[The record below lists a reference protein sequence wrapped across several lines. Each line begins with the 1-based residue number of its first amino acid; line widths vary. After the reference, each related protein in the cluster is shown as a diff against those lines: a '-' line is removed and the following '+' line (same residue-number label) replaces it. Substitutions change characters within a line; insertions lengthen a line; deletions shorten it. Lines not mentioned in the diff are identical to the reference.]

1 MRLVI
6 ALGGN
11 ALARRGEPISAE
23 VQRSSTRR
31 AVTALVPLIS
41 AANQVVITHGN
52 GPQVGMLAL
61 QAAAG
66 PKDGAYP
73 LDILGAESEG
83 LIGYLIEQ
91 ELRNALPTSNLT
103 AVILTQT
110 LVDAAD
116 PAFTQPTKPVGP
128 VYSRQD
134 AERLAKERGWHV
146 APDGQHYRRVVA
158 SPAPKS
164 ILEAG
169 VIALLVNHGVTVI
182 CAGGGGIPVVEVRDG
197 VLLGI
202 EAVIDKDAAS
212 ALLARNLNAD
222 RLILLTDV
230 DAAYLDWGK
239 PEARA
244 IKRARPS
251 MLDLKTFPA
260 GSMRP
265 KIEAAMDFATRTGK
279 PASIGAL
286 ENVVTVLAGTSG
298 TTIDTACL
306 LLELYPAGV
315 IAHPHLRLSATD

>member
-23 VQRSSTRR
+23 VQRTNTKR
-31 AVTALVPLIS
+31 AVTALAPLIS
-41 AANQVVITHGN
+41 AGNQVVITHGN

-73 LDILGAESEG
+73 LDMLGAESEG

-91 ELRNALPTSNLT
+91 ELRNALPTSSLT

-110 LVDAAD
+110 LVDAGD
-116 PAFTQPTKPVGP
+116 PAFSKPTKPVGP
-128 VYSRQD
+128 VYSRED
-134 AERLAKERGWHV
+134 AEQLAKERGWHV
-146 APDGQHYRRVVA
+146 APDGDHYRRVVA

-169 VIALLVNHGVTVI
+169 VIELLVNHGVTVI
-182 CAGGGGIPVVEVRDG
+182 CTGGGGIPVVEVRDG

-212 ALLARNLNAD
+212 ALLARNLGAD
-222 RLILLTDV
+222 KLVLLTDV
-230 DAAYLDWGK
+230 DSAYLDWGK

-244 IKRARPS
+244 IKRAHPS
-251 MLDLKTFPA
+251 MLDLLTFPA

-265 KIEAAMDFATRTGK
+265 KIEAAMDFAIRTGK

-286 ENVVTVLAGTSG
+286 ENVVTILARTSG
-298 TTIDTACL
+298 TTIDNACKQ
-306 LLELYPAGV
+306 LELYPAINVGH
-315 IAHPHLRLSATD
+315 A

>member
-1 MRLVI
+1 MRFVI

-11 ALARRGEPISAE
+11 ALARRGEPISAD
-23 VQRSSTRR
+23 VQRANTKR
-31 AVTALVPLIS
+31 AVTALAPLIS

-91 ELRNALPTSNLT
+91 ELRNVLQSVRLT

-116 PAFTQPTKPVGP
+116 PAFSKPTKPVGP
-128 VYSRQD
+128 VYSRED
-134 AERLAKERGWHV
+134 AERLAQERSWHV
-146 APDGQHYRRVVA
+146 APDGDHYRRVVA

-169 VIALLVNHGVTVI
+169 VIELLVDHGVTVI

-212 ALLARNLNAD
+212 DLLARSLKAD
-222 RLILLTDV
+222 QLVLLTDV

-244 IKRARPS
+244 IKRAHPS
-251 MLDLKTFPA
+251 MLNLQTFPT

-265 KIEAAMDFATRTGK
+265 KIAAAMDFATRTGK

-286 ENVVTVLAGTSG
+286 EDVIELIAGRSGTRIDAACTQLELHPANTSG
-298 TTIDTACL
+298 
-306 LLELYPAGV
+306 P
-315 IAHPHLRLSATD
+315 P

>member
-1 MRLVI
+1 MRLLI

-11 ALARRGEPISAE
+11 ALARRGEPISAA
-23 VQRSSTRR
+23 VQRANTKR
-31 AVTALVPLIS
+31 AVTALAPLIN

-73 LDILGAESEG
+73 LDMLGAESEG

-91 ELRNALPTSNLT
+91 ELRNALPASSLT

-116 PAFTQPTKPVGP
+116 PAFSKPTKPVGP
-128 VYSRQD
+128 IYSRDD
-134 AERLAKERGWHV
+134 AERLATERGWHV
-146 APDGQHYRRVVA
+146 GADGEHYRRVVA
-158 SPAPKS
+158 SPTPKS
-164 ILEAG
+164 ILESG
-169 VIALLVNHGVTVI
+169 VIELLVNHGVTVI
-182 CAGGGGIPVVEVRDG
+182 CAGGGGIPVVEVRNG
-197 VLLGI
+197 VFLGI

-212 ALLARNLNAD
+212 ALLARNLKAD
-222 RLILLTDV
+222 QLVLLTDV
-230 DAAYLDWGK
+230 DAAYFDWGK

-244 IKRARPS
+244 IKKAHPS
-251 MLDLKTFPA
+251 MLDLQRFPA

-286 ENVVTVLAGTSG
+286 EDVVNLLAGTSG
-298 TTIDTACL
+298 TTIDRACRQ
-306 LLELYPAGV
+306 LELHPASDRG
-315 IAHPHLRLSATD
+315 HSKK

>member
-23 VQRSSTRR
+23 VQRTNTKR
-31 AVTALVPLIS
+31 AVTALAPLIS
-41 AANQVVITHGN
+41 AGNQVVITHGN

-73 LDILGAESEG
+73 LDMLGAESEG

-91 ELRNALPTSNLT
+91 ELPNALPTSSLT
-103 AVILTQT
+103 AVILMQT
-110 LVDAAD
+110 LVDAGD
-116 PAFTQPTKPVGP
+116 PAFSKPTKPVGP
-128 VYSRQD
+128 VYSRED
-134 AERLAKERGWHV
+134 AEQLAKERGWHV
-146 APDGQHYRRVVA
+146 APDGDHYRRVVA

-169 VIALLVNHGVTVI
+169 VIELLVNHGVTVI
-182 CAGGGGIPVVEVRDG
+182 CTGGGGIPVVEVRDG

-212 ALLARNLNAD
+212 ALLARNLGAD
-222 RLILLTDV
+222 KLVLLTDV

-244 IKRARPS
+244 IKRAHPS
-251 MLDLKTFPA
+251 MLDLLTFPA

-265 KIEAAMDFATRTGK
+265 KIEAAMDFAIRTGK

-286 ENVVTVLAGTSG
+286 ENVVTILARTSG
-298 TTIDTACL
+298 TTIDNACKQ
-306 LLELYPAGV
+306 LELYPAINVGH
-315 IAHPHLRLSATD
+315 A